1 MTNRPL
7 GRFFI
12 SSLFMQYVQ
21 LPSDGTPLEL
31 PDARLRYFQYFF
43 NTDEAEH
50 FYSKLSETIP
60 WQQDPITVFGKT
72 YDQPRLTALH
82 ANNTKPYSYSGITM
96 YPNQMTTE
104 LTAIYERIRTVS
116 SVEFT
121 SVLLNLYRDGKDSN
135 GWHADNEKELGR
147 SPSIASVS
155 FGAQRF
161 FHLKHRTIKEAR
173 LKVLLH
179 SGSLLLME
187 GDTQEKWLHQI
198 PKTAKPIQPRINLT
212 FRKII

>member
-1 MTNRPL
+1 MKQNTFTPNFPR
-7 GRFFI
+7 
-12 SSLFMQYVQ
+12 LF
-21 LPSDGTPLEL
+21 PG
-31 PDARLRYFQYFF
+31 
-43 NTDEAEH
+43 N
-50 FYSKLSETIP
+50 K
-60 WQQDPITVFGKT
+60 DPITVFGKT

-135 GWHADNEKELGR
+135 GWHADNEKELGK

-198 PKTAKPIQPRINLT
+198 PKTAKPIQPRINPNLSENYL
-212 FRKII
+212 KISSNNAASRTPALSNCIRTVSK

>member
-1 MTNRPL
+1 
-7 GRFFI
+7 
-12 SSLFMQYVQ
+12 MQHVQ

-31 PDARLRYFQYFF
+31 SDARLRYFQYFF

-135 GWHADNEKELGR
+135 GWHADNEKELGK

>member
-1 MTNRPL
+1 
-7 GRFFI
+7 
-12 SSLFMQYVQ
+12 MQHVQ

-31 PDARLRYFQYFF
+31 PDAQLRYFQYFF

-135 GWHADNEKELGR
+135 GWHADNEKELGK

-198 PKTAKPIQPRINLT
+198 PKMAKTIQPRINLT